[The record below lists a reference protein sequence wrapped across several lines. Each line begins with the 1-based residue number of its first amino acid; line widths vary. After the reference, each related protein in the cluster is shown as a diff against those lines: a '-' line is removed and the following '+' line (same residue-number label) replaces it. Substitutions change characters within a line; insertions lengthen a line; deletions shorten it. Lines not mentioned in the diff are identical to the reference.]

1 MHALASPLPPAD
13 PLATALCA
21 AELGEP
27 FDLEHAPPSLTR
39 ELFQAVPKLRV
50 CVPFATMRLLA
61 RLAADDRAEVRLGVT
76 RALPWFA
83 ELYPSRVEELLLLLA
98 CDANAKVRAAT
109 VETLADLLELSD
121 DAWPIV
127 ERWQWHPDRA
137 RDVLARARAML
148 PPPVGTR

>member
-1 MHALASPLPPAD
+1 MHAFASPVPPAD

-27 FDLEHAPPSLTR
+27 FDLEHAPASLTR
-39 ELFQAVPKLRV
+39 ELFAAVPKLRV
-50 CVPFATMRLLA
+50 CVPFATLRLLA
-61 RLAADDRAEVRLGVT
+61 RLQGDDRAEVRLGVA

-83 ELYPSRVEELLLLLA
+83 ELYPSRVEELLLPLS

-109 VETLADLLELSD
+109 VETLADLLELAD
-121 DAWPIV
+121 DPGPII

-137 RDVLARARAML
+137 RDVLKRARALL